1 MAARNIYIDQ
11 YLSLAQEF
19 PVTPS
24 LTLSASSDR
33 LPIGALLA
41 LAMTGFI
48 CIVTETLPAG
58 LLPLISEGL
67 AISPSMAGQMVT
79 AYALGSVLA
88 VIPMTIATRGWRRRN
103 VLLLTIIGFL
113 LFNSITALSSHYGV
127 TLVARFFAGV
137 AAGLAWSL
145 LAGYA
150 RRMVAPHQ
158 QGKALALAM
167 VGTPIALSLGVPL
180 GTWLGGLV
188 GWRTTFGLMSAV
200 SLVLIAWVLVKVP
213 DYAPQP
219 AHQRLSLGKVLTTP
233 GVRPVLAVVISWM
246 LAHNMLY
253 TYIAPFVASAGLA
266 DRVDLVLLVFGVA
279 ALAGIWL
286 TARLVEP
293 LLRNTVLVSL
303 ATFATVS
310 VVFALLGNVPLVI
323 YLGVAVWGLSFGGAA
338 TLLQTALA
346 DAAGEGADVALSLN
360 VVAWNCA
367 IAGSGVV
374 GGVLLDTWGVAA
386 FPWAMVLLIGVSL
399 AIAWGARAHG
409 FKPGARGTNQPAV
422 AGH

>member
-1 MAARNIYIDQ
+1 M
-11 YLSLAQEF
+11 
-19 PVTPS
+19 TPS
-24 LTLSASSDR
+24 TTLSADAVPDR

-58 LLPLISEGL
+58 LLPLISDGL

-88 VIPMTIATRGWRRRN
+88 VIPLTIATRGWRRRN
-103 VLLLTIIGFL
+103 VLLLTIVGFL
-113 LFNSITALSSHYGV
+113 LFNSITALSSHYGL
-127 TLVARFFAGV
+127 TLLARFLAGM

-150 RRMVAPHQ
+150 RRMVEPHQ

-188 GWRTTFGLMSAV
+188 GWRTTFGIMSALT
-200 SLVLIAWVLVKVP
+200 LVLIVWVLVKVP
-213 DYAPQP
+213 DYPGQA
-219 AHQRLSLGKVLTTP
+219 AHQRMPLRKVLTTP
-233 GVRPVLAVVISWM
+233 GVRPVLAVVIAWM
-246 LAHNMLY
+246 LAHNILY
-253 TYIAPFVASAGLA
+253 TYIAPFVAPAGLV

-279 ALAGIWL
+279 ALLGIWV
-286 TARLVEP
+286 TARLVDVA
-293 LLRNTVLVSL
+293 LRKTVLVSL
-303 ATFATVS
+303 AGFAATCLA
-310 VVFALLGNVPLVI
+310 FGFLAQVPGVI

-360 VVAWNCA
+360 VVAWNSA

-374 GGVLLDTWGVAA
+374 GGVLLDTWGVAS
-386 FPWAMVLLIGVSL
+386 FPWAMLVLLAVGF
-399 AIAWGARAHG
+399 AITWAARNHG
-409 FKPGARGTNQPAV
+409 FKPGRRVHGQPA
-422 AGH
+422 AGGH

>member
-1 MAARNIYIDQ
+1 M
-11 YLSLAQEF
+11 
-19 PVTPS
+19 TPS

-33 LPIGALLA
+33 LPVGALLA

-58 LLPLISEGL
+58 LLPLISDGL

-103 VLLLTIIGFL
+103 VLLLTIAGFL

-150 RRMVAPHQ
+150 RRMVAPQQ
-158 QGKALALAM
+158 QGRALALAM

-180 GTWLGGLV
+180 GTWLGGLL
-188 GWRTTFGLMSAV
+188 GWRTTFGLMSGV
-200 SLVLIAWVLVKVP
+200 SLVLIGWVLVKVP
-213 DYAPQP
+213 DFAPQP
-219 AHQRLSLGKVLTTP
+219 AHQRLSLRKVLTTP

-246 LAHNMLY
+246 LAHNILY
-253 TYIAPFVASAGLA
+253 TYIAPFVAPAGLA
-266 DRVDLVLLVFGVA
+266 ERVDLVLLVFGIA
-279 ALAGIWL
+279 ALAGIWG

-303 ATFATVS
+303 AAFAAVS
-310 VVFALLGNVPLVI
+310 VLLGLLGNVPQVI

-346 DAAGEGADVALSLN
+346 DAAGDGADVALSLN
-360 VVAWNCA
+360 VVAWNSA

-386 FPWAMVLLIGVSL
+386 FAWAMLLLVGVAF
-399 AIAWGARAHG
+399 AITWAASAHG
-409 FKPGARGTNQPAV
+409 FRPGARG
-422 AGH
+422 AGKPTSLGH

>member
-1 MAARNIYIDQ
+1 M
-11 YLSLAQEF
+11 
-19 PVTPS
+19 TPS
-24 LTLSASSDR
+24 LTLSAPSDR
-33 LPIGALLA
+33 LPVGALLA

-58 LLPLISEGL
+58 LLPLISDGL

-103 VLLLTIIGFL
+103 VLLLTIAGFL

-150 RRMVAPHQ
+150 RRMVAPQQ
-158 QGKALALAM
+158 QGRALALAM

-180 GTWLGGLV
+180 GTWLGGLL
-188 GWRTTFGLMSAV
+188 GWRTTFGLMSGV
-200 SLVLIAWVLVKVP
+200 SLVLIGWVLVKVP
-213 DYAPQP
+213 DFAPQP
-219 AHQRLSLGKVLTTP
+219 AHQRLSLRKVLTTP

-246 LAHNMLY
+246 LAHNILY
-253 TYIAPFVASAGLA
+253 TYIAPFVAPAGLA
-266 DRVDLVLLVFGVA
+266 ERVDLVLLVFGIA
-279 ALAGIWL
+279 ALAGIWV

-303 ATFATVS
+303 AAFAAVS
-310 VVFALLGNVPLVI
+310 VLLGLLGNVPQVI

-346 DAAGEGADVALSLN
+346 DAAGDGADVALSLN
-360 VVAWNCA
+360 VVAWNSA

-386 FPWAMVLLIGVSL
+386 FAWAMLLLVGVAF
-399 AIAWGARAHG
+399 AIAWAASAHG
-409 FKPGARGTNQPAV
+409 FRPGARG
-422 AGH
+422 AGKPTSLGH

>member
-1 MAARNIYIDQ
+1 
-11 YLSLAQEF
+11 
-19 PVTPS
+19 VTPS
-24 LTLSASSDR
+24 ITLTATPKG

-103 VLLLTIIGFL
+103 VLLLTIVGFL

-150 RRMVAPHQ
+150 RRMVEPEQ

-188 GWRTTFGLMSAV
+188 GWRTTFGLMSALT
-200 SLVLIAWVLVKVP
+200 LVLIVWVLVKVP
-213 DYAPQP
+213 DYPPQP
-219 AHQRLSLGKVLTTP
+219 AHQRLSLSKVLTTP

-246 LAHNMLY
+246 LAHNILY
-253 TYIAPFVASAGLA
+253 TYIAPFVAPAGMA
-266 DRVDLVLLVFGVA
+266 ERVDVVLLSFGIA
-279 ALAGIWL
+279 ALVGIWL
-286 TARLVEP
+286 TAKLVEP
-293 LLRNTVLVSL
+293 LLRSTVLLSL
-303 ATFATVS
+303 ATFAAVC
-310 VVFALLGNVPLVI
+310 VALGFGGGNPEVI
-323 YLGVAVWGLSFGGAA
+323 YLGVAAWGLTFGGAA

-346 DAAGEGADVALSLN
+346 DAAGDGADVALSLN
-360 VVAWNCA
+360 VVAWNSA

-374 GGVLLDTWGVAA
+374 GGVLLDQWGVTS
-386 FPWAMVLLIGVSL
+386 FPWAMLALVAIAF

-409 FKPGARGTNQPAV
+409 FRSGPRSVGASVV

>member
-1 MAARNIYIDQ
+1 
-11 YLSLAQEF
+11 
-19 PVTPS
+19 VTPS
-24 LTLSASSDR
+24 ITLTATPKG

-103 VLLLTIIGFL
+103 VLLLTIVGFL

-150 RRMVAPHQ
+150 RRMVEPEQ

-188 GWRTTFGLMSAV
+188 GWRTTFGLMSALT
-200 SLVLIAWVLVKVP
+200 LVLIVWVLVKVP
-213 DYAPQP
+213 DYPPQP
-219 AHQRLSLGKVLTTP
+219 AHQRLSLSKVLTTP

-246 LAHNMLY
+246 LAHNILY
-253 TYIAPFVASAGLA
+253 TYIAPFVAPAGMA
-266 DRVDLVLLVFGVA
+266 ERVDVVLLSFGIA
-279 ALAGIWL
+279 ALVGIWL
-286 TARLVEP
+286 TAKLVEP
-293 LLRNTVLVSL
+293 LLRSTVLLSL
-303 ATFATVS
+303 ATFAAVC
-310 VVFALLGNVPLVI
+310 VALGFGGGSPEVI
-323 YLGVAVWGLSFGGAA
+323 YLGVAAWGLTFGGAA

-346 DAAGEGADVALSLN
+346 DAAGDGADVALSLN
-360 VVAWNCA
+360 VVAWNSA

-374 GGVLLDTWGVAA
+374 GGVLLDQWGVTS
-386 FPWAMVLLIGVSL
+386 FPWAMLALVAIAF

-409 FKPGARGTNQPAV
+409 FKSGPRSVEASVV

>member
-1 MAARNIYIDQ
+1 M
-11 YLSLAQEF
+11 
-19 PVTPS
+19 TPS
-24 LTLSASSDR
+24 LSLSASSDR

-58 LLPLISEGL
+58 LLPLISDGL

-103 VLLLTIIGFL
+103 VLLLTIVGFL

-158 QGKALALAM
+158 QGRALALAM

-188 GWRTTFGLMSAV
+188 GWRTTFGLMSA
-200 SLVLIAWVLVKVP
+200 LTLLLIVWVLAKVP
-213 DYAPQP
+213 DYPPQP
-219 AHQRLSLGKVLTTP
+219 AHQRLSLGQVLTTP

-246 LAHNMLY
+246 LAHNILY
-253 TYIAPFVASAGLA
+253 TYIAPFVARAGLA
-266 DRVDLVLLVFGVA
+266 ERVDLVLLVFGSA
-279 ALAGIWL
+279 ALLGIWL
-286 TARLVEP
+286 TAKLVEP
-293 LLRNTVLVSL
+293 LLRKTVLASL
-303 ATFATVS
+303 VTFAAVTLVFGFVGS
-310 VVFALLGNVPLVI
+310 VPQVV

-360 VVAWNCA
+360 VVAWNSA
-367 IAGSGVV
+367 IAASGVV
-374 GGVLLDTWGVAA
+374 GGVLLETWGVAS
-386 FPWAMVLLIGVSL
+386 FPWAMALLLLVAL
-399 AIAWGARAHG
+399 VIACTAHAHG
-409 FKPGARGTNQPAV
+409 FKPGRRSADGPAV